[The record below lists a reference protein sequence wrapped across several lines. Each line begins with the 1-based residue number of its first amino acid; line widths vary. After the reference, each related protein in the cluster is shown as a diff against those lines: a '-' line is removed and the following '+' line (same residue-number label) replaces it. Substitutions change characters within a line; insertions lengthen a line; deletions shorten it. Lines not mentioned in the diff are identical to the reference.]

1 MRTAQEMYDY
11 CITNGYGSG
20 FSRNTALNH
29 FTLIEEALQP
39 TENVLMTF
47 IGLHNFR
54 GMTSHNNNFAYA
66 ITNKRVIYAQ
76 KGFLFGGTIK
86 SVNLNNLNDITISVG
101 AIFGIITFDYFK
113 ETFNV
118 AVDKYT
124 ASNIYT
130 KIQEILYQSKK
141 STNNL
146 QLSAADE
153 LLKYKQLL
161 DMGVITQSEFELKKK
176 ELLGK

>member
-20 FSRNTALNH
+20 FSKNSALNH
-29 FTLIEEALQP
+29 FALIEESLQP
-39 TENVLMTF
+39 SENVLMTF

-54 GMTSHNNNFAYA
+54 GITSHNNNFAYA

-101 AIFGIITFDYFK
+101 AVFGVITFDYFK
-113 ETFNV
+113 ETFNI
-118 AVDKYT
+118 AVDKHT
-124 ASNIYT
+124 ASNIYS
-130 KIQEILYQSKK
+130 KIQDILYQAK
-141 STNNL
+141 TTINNS
-146 QLSAADE
+146 QFSVADE

-176 ELLGK
+176 ELLGI